1 MKTGWP
7 RHRENRENRE
17 FGSYFF
23 QTGKTQGILFWH
35 REKIANTGKIFGL
48 WLLPAVMKLGQDNIF
63 TGVCL
68 STGGEG
74 VSASVH
80 AGIYPWEQ
88 KPPQSRHPPWGR
100 PPQSRPPLEQT
111 PQEQTPPE
119 QTPPR
124 PDPPPGSS
132 RLQHTVKE
140 RPVCIILECILV
152 NIKGMF
158 ILLNFKHFLASL
170 CSA

>member
-7 RHRENRENRE
+7 RHWENRENRE

-48 WLLPAVMKLGQDNIF
+48 WLLPAAMKLGQGNIF

-68 STGGEG
+68 STGGKG
-74 VSASVH
+74 CLPQCML
-80 AGIYPWEQ
+80 GYT
-88 KPPQSRHPPWGR
+88 PQSRHPP
-100 PPQSRPPLEQT
+100 PPPEQTPLEQT
-111 PQEQTPPE
+111 PQEQTPQSRHPPD
-119 QTPPR
+119 QT
-124 PDPPPGSS
+124 PPGSS

-140 RPVCIILECILV
+140 QLVCIILECILV

-158 ILLNFKHFLASL
+158 IFLNFKHFLASL
-170 CSA
+170 HSA